1 MEDPIDFS
9 DHSHEPL
16 RSQSS
21 LGRSSQRS
29 WSGSFS
35 NLDDPSLIR
44 KLLDM
49 NEADRVKMYRKL
61 PEQQAARIS
70 ETLDAILA
78 EGEGPETKGRHERR
92 LTQVAKLAEHI
103 NQLTAQQHVPLWM
116 SDLDSDS
123 RDTLLAIANDNMQD
137 YESWTADV
145 EQDLKE
151 QFDLTPQ
158 QIAQLRDFACSRPD
172 DVDVHQLGLSQARKL
187 LHDLSIFLVEDKQ
200 VIVKRLCIKYPNS
213 GHDSALTIAE
223 DELEQLHNDFF
234 IGPVTEEILSQELS
248 QLHQYFL
255 DVDKLHEDERDL
267 YEARIESLENDLG
280 QVRSDLNVAR
290 NRIVEEKRKNAT
302 QDLNKMLSDDDIIQ
316 ERIEILEIEKDG
328 LVEKLNESNDALEK
342 CKIRLSEMNHGN
354 IQKDHSILEKDVR
367 IKELEEHVELANSQI
382 DEQLGLIDELEHERN
397 DLERELDFWEQE
409 DEHTHTQVL
418 LEEANVQIKNM
429 ETRIAEQERAKEHLM
444 SQIRDLRQDVS
455 GTLVSLGGATP
466 EPIMITHDSDAQRI
480 LDASSPTP
488 SNMLEQLGDSFKF
501 YPDAIDSDA
510 SEVDEEKKQ
519 LDPSQMDED
528 MKEDETS
535 KLKKELEE
543 SQEGRH
549 QLQRRVQTLTTDLQ
563 DLRQSKINII
573 QALSMEIDRMR
584 AAFVDP
590 LLLSNPRAATIS

>member
-1 MEDPIDFS
+1 M
-9 DHSHEPL
+9 H
-16 RSQSS
+16 
-21 LGRSSQRS
+21 
-29 WSGSFS
+29 
-35 NLDDPSLIR
+35 N
-44 KLLDM
+44 
-49 NEADRVKMYRKL
+49 
-61 PEQQAARIS
+61 
-70 ETLDAILA
+70 
-78 EGEGPETKGRHERR
+78 HER
-92 LTQVAKLAEHI
+92 
-103 NQLTAQQHVPLWM
+103 
-116 SDLDSDS
+116 
-123 RDTLLAIANDNMQD
+123 
-137 YESWTADV
+137 WTADV

-151 QFDLTPQ
+151 QFELTSE
-158 QIAQLRDFACSRPD
+158 QISELRDFACSIPD

-187 LHDLSIFLVEDKQ
+187 LHDLSIFLVEDKK
-200 VIVKRLCIKYPNS
+200 VIVERLCIKYPNS

-302 QDLNKMLSDDDIIQ
+302 QDLDKMLSDDDIIQ
-316 ERIEILEIEKDG
+316 ERIEILEIEKDT

-444 SQIRDLRQDVS
+444 SQIRNLRQDVT
-455 GTLVSLGGATP
+455 GTLGSLAINP
-466 EPIMITHDSDAQRI
+466 EPIMIPHDSDAQRI

-501 YPDAIDSDA
+501 YSGADDSDA

-519 LDPSQMDED
+519 LDPSQTEEEL
-528 MKEDETS
+528 KEDETS
-535 KLKKELEE
+535 KLRKELEE
-543 SQEGRH
+543 SKEGQTMLQEK
-549 QLQRRVQTLTTDLQ
+549 VQTLETDLQ
-563 DLRQSKINII
+563 DMRLSKINII
-573 QALSMEIDRMR
+573 KALSQEIDRMR
-584 AAFVDP
+584 AAFMDN
-590 LLLSNPRAATIS
+590 LLQSQPRAATIS